1 MGKVKDDVLNKQDLN
16 DYITG
21 RLRKLDTEKKIGKT
35 QADKDSASAKEK
47 ELVALWHY
55 VNGV

>member
-16 DYITG
+16 NYITG
-21 RLRKLDTEKKIGKT
+21 RLRKLDTEKKTSKT
-35 QADKDSASAKEK
+35 QADKDIASAKEK
-47 ELVALWHY
+47 ELITLWHY

>member
-21 RLRKLDTEKKIGKT
+21 RLRKLDTEKKISKT

-47 ELVALWHY
+47 ELVDLWHY

>member
-1 MGKVKDDVLNKQDLN
+1 MGKVKNDVLSKQDLN

-35 QADKDSASAKEK
+35 QADKDSALAKEK